1 MYSSEHR
8 VHSNNFGSLLSYTDS
23 KLSFISANTSIRY
36 ARLSLAVVLAIHCCR
51 YRTCLQVFLLLYQEG
66 FQVQAD
72 VSYTFESILVR
83 VKVLIFYKDAISV
96 WFTAALSCIQGFGL
110 KSFKSIPLS
119 KNIKH

>member
-1 MYSSEHR
+1 MQ
-8 VHSNNFGSLLSYTDS
+8 SNNFGSLLSCADS

-36 ARLSLAVVLAIHCCR
+36 ARLSLAAVSGNSL
-51 YRTCLQVFLLLYQEG
+51 LQISHLFTSIFTSLSG
-66 FQVQAD
+66 GISQVQAD

-96 WFTAALSCIQGFGL
+96 KHLFGLPAALSCIRVFGL
-110 KSFKSIPLS
+110 GSFKSIPLS

>member
-36 ARLSLAVVLAIHCCR
+36 ARLSLAAVSGNSL
-51 YRTCLQVFLLLYQEG
+51 LQISHLFTSIFTSLSGGISGSGGRFLY
-66 FQVQAD
+66 F
-72 VSYTFESILVR
+72 R
-83 VKVLIFYKDAISV
+83 VNSVLIFYKDAISV
-96 WFTAALSCIQGFGL
+96 KYLFGLLAALSCIQVFGL
-110 KSFKSIPLS
+110 GLFKSIPLS